1 MFQKL
6 KKLAD
11 RHAELERLLQDPDVM
26 RDSTRCSSYLKEL
39 GSLQKVVER
48 YRAYESIEQQRQQTV
63 ALLDDPKTEPDMRE
77 LAEEEM
83 SDLDGDRERLEDE
96 LRNLLVSEDKDTHK
110 DAIIEIRAGTG
121 GDEASLFAAELFR
134 MYSRYAEEK
143 RWKTEILSE
152 HATEVGGFKEIV
164 FNISGRAV
172 FRDLRF
178 ESGGHR
184 VQRVPETES
193 QGRIHTSACTV
204 AVMPE
209 AEDIEIEIKP
219 DELRIETYGAGGP
232 GGQHVNKTESA
243 VRITHIPTGIV
254 AQCQDEKSQHKNK
267 SKAMRVLR
275 TRLYEALE
283 EKARSERDAARRTL
297 IGSGDRSQRIRTYN
311 FPQNRVT
318 DHRINLTLY
327 DLENIMLGRLDEL
340 IASLQDYD
348 RQERLKSLDLED

>member
-6 KKLAD
+6 KKLAE
-11 RHAELERLLQDPDVM
+11 RHAELEQLLQDPEVM
-26 RDSTRCSSYLKEL
+26 RESTRASSYLKEL
-39 GSLQKVVER
+39 GSLQKLVER
-48 YRAYESIEQQRQQTV
+48 YRAFETNQSQRGEAV
-63 ALLDDPKTEPDMRE
+63 ALLEDPEGDAEMRS
-77 LAEEEM
+77 LAQEEIE
-83 SDLDGDRERLEDE
+83 DLARQQEQLEDE

-110 DAIIEIRAGTG
+110 NAILEIRAGAG
-121 GDEASLFAAELFR
+121 GDEASLFAGDLMR
-134 MYSRYAEEK
+134 MYARYAETK
-143 RWKTEILSE
+143 GWKTEILSE
-152 HATEVGGFKEIV
+152 SETEVGGFKEVI
-164 FNISGRAV
+164 FTIAGQSV

-209 AEDIEIEIKP
+209 AEEIEIDIKP
-219 DELRIETYGAGGP
+219 DDLRIETYGAGGP

-243 VRITHIPTGIV
+243 VRITHIPSGIV

-275 TRLYEALE
+275 SRLYDALE

-311 FPQNRVT
+311 YPQNRVT

-340 IASLQDYD
+340 VESLQEYD
-348 RQERLKSLDLED
+348 RQERLNSLDLED